1 MEGEKRFLRR
11 LMQEFAEAGHSI
23 FAPSGSAM
31 WLSCPGSLI
40 ANLLEEDSGSWEAA
54 EGTVAHEL
62 AESWLRTGVKPDHRI
77 GETVVIQEKP
87 ETPAFS
93 VTIDEIMLD
102 WVEDYVNWCAVLPGD
117 HYIETKVWFTD
128 LMPVANP
135 DEPEALEGEYLPFVK
150 QGGTADHA
158 ACYDGHLII
167 SDLKYGKGVFVET
180 HGNTQARLYA
190 LGFFHEW
197 DWLYDFQ
204 KITVRIGQPRLH
216 NWGEWTIT
224 REELLAFGEEVRAA
238 AAEAWQIDAPRRV
251 TRKGC
256 QWCKVKADCAAFAVA
271 IDALVYAELDALGLV
286 MSAEAM
292 SMMKARL
299 RDEYRMYTAETSRL
313 SHDEMVQI
321 LAYRKPVE
329 SFFQRLDEQL
339 TREALDGQAIRGKK
353 LSAGRSFRQWH
364 NPEKAAEH
372 ALFLGLDEKEIYTIE
387 VISPAQMEEKLR
399 KVAKYDRKVIPG
411 LIQKQ
416 VYSPPGKPTLVDDN
430 DPRPALSH
438 SDEGVWDD

>member
-1 MEGEKRFLRR
+1 MEGEGRFLRR

-31 WLSCPGSLI
+31 WLSCAGSLI
-40 ANLLEEDSGSWEAA
+40 ANLLEEDNGSWEAA

-62 AESWLRTGVKPDHRI
+62 AECWLRTGVKPDHRL
-77 GETVVIQEKP
+77 GETVVIQEGPEKP
-87 ETPAFS
+87 AYS

-117 HYIETKVWFTD
+117 HYIEEKVWFTD

-135 DEPEALEGEYLPFVK
+135 DEPEALEGDYLPFVQ

-158 ACYDGHLII
+158 ACVPGHLVI
-167 SDLKYGKGVFVET
+167 SDLKYGKGVYVET

-190 LGFFHEW
+190 LGFFYEW

-204 KITVRIGQPRLH
+204 TITVRIGQPRLH

-224 REELLAFGEEVRAA
+224 RDELLAFGEEVRAA
-238 AAEAWQIDAPRRV
+238 AAEAWQINAPRRV

-256 QWCKVKADCAAFAVA
+256 QWCKAKPDCAAFAVA
-271 IDALVYAELDALGLV
+271 IDALAYAELETLDQTV
-286 MSAEAM
+286 DAEAM

-299 RDEYRMYTAETSRL
+299 RDEYRMHTAETSRL
-313 SHDEMVQI
+313 SHDEMVRI
-321 LAYRKPVE
+321 LEFRKPVE
-329 SFFQRLDEQL
+329 SFFQKLDEVL
-339 TREALDGQAIRGKK
+339 TREALDGQVIRGKK

-364 NPEKAAEH
+364 NPEDAAEL
-372 ALFLGLDEKEIYTIE
+372 ALFLGLDEKDIYTVE

-399 KVAKYDRKVIPG
+399 KVTKYDRKVIPG

-416 VYSPPGKPTLVDDN
+416 VYSPPGKPTLVDDT
-430 DPRPALSH
+430 DPRPALSN

>member
-11 LMQEFAEAGHSI
+11 LMQEFADAGHSI

-62 AESWLRTGVKPDHRI
+62 AESWLRTGVKPSDRI
-77 GETVVIQEKP
+77 GETVIIQEKP
-87 ETPAFS
+87 EAPAFS

-117 HYIETKVWFTD
+117 HYIEQKVWFTD
-128 LMPVANP
+128 LMPVA
-135 DEPEALEGEYLPFVK
+135 DPEALEGEYLPFVP

-158 ACYDGHLII
+158 ACYRGHLVI
-167 SDLKYGKGVFVET
+167 SDLKYGKGVYVET

-190 LGFFHEW
+190 LGFFNEW

-251 TRKGC
+251 SRKAC
-256 QWCKVKADCAAFAVA
+256 QWCKVKPDCAAFAVA
-271 IDALVYAELDALGLV
+271 IDALVYAELDALGLAV
-286 MSAEAM
+286 SAEAM
-292 SMMKARL
+292 TMMKARL
-299 RDEYRMYTAETSRL
+299 REEYRMYTAETSRL
-313 SHDEMVQI
+313 SHEEMVQI

-329 SFFQRLDEQL
+329 SFFQKLDEHL
-339 TREALDGQAIRGKK
+339 TREALDGTAIRGKK

-364 NPEKAAEH
+364 DPKAAAEH
-372 ALFLGLDEKEIYTIE
+372 MLFLGLPEEEIYTVE

-399 KVAKYDRKVIPG
+399 KVTKYDRKVIPR